1 MLRLTRLDASDL
13 AQLEAA
19 LDAVGLPYDDVREA
33 GRLFYSSEGPHPSFV
48 GLEAFG
54 GDALLRSLVVHP
66 AARGK
71 GVGRSMVEALLDEA
85 TESGIERLWL
95 LTTTA
100 EDFFA
105 AIGFAPVAREA
116 APASIQATLEFRDL
130 CPASATFMKLDL
142 TRKHL

>member
-1 MLRLTRLDASDL
+1 ML
-13 AQLEAA
+13 
-19 LDAVGLPYDDVREA
+19 A
-33 GRLFYSSEGPHPSFV
+33 GEL
-48 GLEAFG
+48 
-54 GDALLRSLVVHP
+54 
-66 AARGK
+66 
-71 GVGRSMVEALLDEA
+71 VEALLDEA